1 MKSGMNFSAKIQKV
15 RTAVTKTSAPE
26 SGPGRPG
33 SSEEVGDSSLMIF
46 TLVHRPFGE

>member
-33 SSEEVGDSSLMIF
+33 SSEEVGLPYDIYSCPSSIW
-46 TLVHRPFGE
+46 